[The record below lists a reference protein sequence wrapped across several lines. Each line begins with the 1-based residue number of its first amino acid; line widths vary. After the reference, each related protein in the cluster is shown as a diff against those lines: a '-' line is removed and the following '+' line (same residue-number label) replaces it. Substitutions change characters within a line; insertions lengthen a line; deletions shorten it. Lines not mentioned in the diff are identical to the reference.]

1 MNKLVTKI
9 LKGSGVKAKVT
20 NDAKQPKFRVVNNYL
35 TLEGIV
41 TRRSYSM
48 KITDV
53 KGTVV
58 DELSVAIKNGN
69 DIANRINESI
79 NTLNSL
85 SPIYDNMLKEAEDAE
100 FEDIPEGEPGDIN
113 TVLSSVTSV
122 YETLMELAERV
133 SKISNS
139 MEENDTAGK
148 SFITSIVGSLY
159 DVAADLEDYKQEC
172 IEEIHGDANESL
184 ETKPTMRKRTAIS
197 VAMDNLSICEAVLKG
212 HTTMNDICTAIKDIK
227 SELAVRG

>member
-20 NDAKQPKFRVVNNYL
+20 NDANQPKFRVVNNYL

-41 TRRSYSM
+41 TRKSYSM

-53 KGTVV
+53 KGAVV

-139 MEENDTAGK
+139 MEENDTTGK

-159 DVAADLEDYKQEC
+159 DVAADLENYKQEC

-184 ETKPTMRKRTAIS
+184 ETKPTMRKRTAIN

>member
-1 MNKLVTKI
+1 MLLLADISFNLCKTAEVTC
-9 LKGSGVKAKVT
+9 
-20 NDAKQPKFRVVNNYL
+20 
-35 TLEGIV
+35 
-41 TRRSYSM
+41 
-48 KITDV
+48 
-53 KGTVV
+53 
-58 DELSVAIKNGN
+58 
-69 DIANRINESI
+69 
-79 NTLNSL
+79 
-85 SPIYDNMLKEAEDAE
+85 
-100 FEDIPEGEPGDIN
+100 PEGEPGDIN
-113 TVLSSVTSV
+113 TVLSSVTLV

-184 ETKPTMRKRTAIS
+184 ETKPTMHKRTAIN

>member
-20 NDAKQPKFRVVNNYL
+20 NDANQPKFRVVNNCL

-41 TRRSYSM
+41 TRKSYSM

-184 ETKPTMRKRTAIS
+184 ETKPTMRKRTAIN